1 MASPCV
7 SKATPTQAR
16 TSQFTRLKAHH
27 ALNVLC
33 AYAQTNP
40 QSNQSTKEIIMR
52 HTSIKEI
59 NLAKLRI
66 LRDEFAERAKNNE
79 RKAKAIRNAEEAE
92 MTWEMVKLGI
102 KPLRQGRL
110 FK

>member
-1 MASPCV
+1 
-7 SKATPTQAR
+7 
-16 TSQFTRLKAHH
+16 
-27 ALNVLC
+27 
-33 AYAQTNP
+33 
-40 QSNQSTKEIIMR
+40 MR
-52 HTSIKEI
+52 NSIKEI

-79 RKAKAIRNAEEAE
+79 RKAKAIRNAEQAE

>member
-1 MASPCV
+1 
-7 SKATPTQAR
+7 
-16 TSQFTRLKAHH
+16 
-27 ALNVLC
+27 
-33 AYAQTNP
+33 
-40 QSNQSTKEIIMR
+40 MR

-59 NLAKLRI
+59 HLAKLAV
-66 LRDEFAERAKNNE
+66 LQEEFRELAKNNE
-79 RKAKAIRNAEEAE
+79 RKAKAIRNAEQAE